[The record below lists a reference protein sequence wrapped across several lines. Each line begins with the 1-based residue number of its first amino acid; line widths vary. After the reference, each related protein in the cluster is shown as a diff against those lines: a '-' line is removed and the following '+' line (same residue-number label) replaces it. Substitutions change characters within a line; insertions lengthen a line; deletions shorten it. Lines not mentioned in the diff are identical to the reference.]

1 MRTLFFAVVA
11 FLIFGG
17 LSIAVA
23 DEADKAEL
31 ARLFPKGAHRL
42 QMSYTYLNAAE
53 ADFAIWVPSY
63 SWAYSRRLRVTG
75 LTGYADAK
83 FHVPNAI
90 DDAARSGLFDSFLVV
105 QYDPGRRLTAN
116 SFVPNTLGLTFKL
129 RAPTGD
135 AAKGLGLDTW
145 VGTVGAGW
153 LVDFPYRFWLQPT
166 IQYGHSLHQGSLGR
180 DVETAEASLGLYW
193 LFPFRAWLGIKPAF
207 DCDLVLDDCGTNLSL
222 TFGKSWPSGFTINLS
237 ADRLD
242 RIDPLA
248 TRDDRQVFLSV
259 SYQFGEPPPDR

>member
-1 MRTLFFAVVA
+1 MRTLFFTVVA
-11 FLIFGG
+11 FLIFGS

-63 SWAYSRRLRVTG
+63 SWAYSRRLRITG

-90 DDAARSGLFDSFLVV
+90 DDSARSGLFDSFLVV

-145 VGTVGAGW
+145 VGAVGAGW

-166 IQYGHSLHQGSLGR
+166 RQGGR
-180 DVETAEASLGLYW
+180 NGRGLARTLLAVSVPGMARNQACIRLRPGAGRLWNEPVADIRKELALRLYDQPQCRSTGSHRSTGDKRRQAGVPVRVLPVRRATAGPL
-193 LFPFRAWLGIKPAF
+193 
-207 DCDLVLDDCGTNLSL
+207 
-222 TFGKSWPSGFTINLS
+222 GKSPN
-237 ADRLD
+237 
-242 RIDPLA
+242 
-248 TRDDRQVFLSV
+248 
-259 SYQFGEPPPDR
+259 